1 MGRVEIERRERER
14 DGERGVRESRERDQ
28 GEVFLVD
35 REFLNDNDDTRVMFD
50 VCISTSLCALF
61 FQSCLVRFFRHKI
74 FFLLENWSVKE
85 TQNALKHT
93 HTHTQRE

>member
-50 VCISTSLCALF
+50 VCIHFFVCAFFSVLSRPLF
-61 FQSCLVRFFRHKI
+61 SSQNFFLVRE
-74 FFLLENWSVKE
+74 LECE
-85 TQNALKHT
+85 RDTNAPKHT

>member
-28 GEVFLVD
+28 GEVFLVE
-35 REFLNDNDDTRVMFD
+35 RVFNHNDDTRVMFD
-50 VCISTSLCALF
+50 VYISTSLYALF

-74 FFLLENWSVKE
+74 FSSC
-85 TQNALKHT
+85 
-93 HTHTQRE
+93 

>member
-35 REFLNDNDDTRVMFD
+35 REFFNDNDDTRAMFD

-74 FFLLENWSVKE
+74 FSSC
-85 TQNALKHT
+85 
-93 HTHTQRE
+93 